1 MEPQVLCAE
10 ALFSPSTG
18 IVDSHALTLSLQGD
32 AEAAG
37 AVVSL
42 RTPVHG
48 AEALAEGGIL
58 VAAEGVD
65 LRCRTVVNCAGL
77 SAVGLAR
84 RVSGSIP
91 ASFPE
96 AFFAKG
102 NYFRYAGRPPFRHLV
117 YPLPEPNQAGL
128 GVHATLDLAG
138 QVRFGPDVEWL
149 PKPATQPHQHRR
161 HLGVSR
167 EDFEKDGFDYGVDPS
182 RSVDFCN
189 AIRRYWPG
197 VEESKLVPDYS
208 GIRPK
213 LVGPD
218 GPSVVVHHDND
229 DDDDGHYRALG
240 EEKPDEEHRRHP
252 PVPRRGASHF
262 RGVADFVI
270 QGRDQHG
277 VDGLVNLMGIES
289 PGLTA
294 SLAIA
299 DHVVGMLERRRQ
311 QEHQGAPPLS

>member
-1 MEPQVLCAE
+1 MEPHVLCAE

-48 AEALAEGGIL
+48 AKALAEGGIL

-84 RVSGSIP
+84 RVSGSCP
-91 ASFPE
+91 DSFPE

-102 NYFRYAGRPPFRHLV
+102 NYFRYTGRSPFRHLV
-117 YPLPEPNQAGL
+117 YPLPEQNQAGL

-149 PKPATQPHQHRR
+149 PKPTTQPHQCHRR

-167 EDFEKDGFDYGVDPS
+167 EAFEEDGFDYGVDPN

-189 AIRRYWPG
+189 AIRRYWPA
-197 VEESKLVPDYS
+197 VDESKLVPDYS

-213 LVGPD
+213 LVGPPA
-218 GPSVVVHHDND
+218 GPSVDVRHDNDNDND
-229 DDDDGHYRALG
+229 DDDAARHRALG
-240 EEKPDEEHRRHP
+240 EEADKEEHHRPPPPPP

-262 RGVADFVI
+262 GGAADFVI
-270 QGRDQHG
+270 QGRDEHG

-299 DHVVGMLERRRQ
+299 DHVVGMLESRQ
-311 QEHQGAPPLS
+311 Q